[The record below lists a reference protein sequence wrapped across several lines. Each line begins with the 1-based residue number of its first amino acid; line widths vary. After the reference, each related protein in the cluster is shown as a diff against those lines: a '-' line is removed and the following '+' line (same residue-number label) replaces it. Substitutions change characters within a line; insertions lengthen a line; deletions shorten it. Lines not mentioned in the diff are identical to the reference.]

1 MRIDDPWYDALASG
15 WGERYEPA
23 PPAAP
28 PAGER
33 PGTGPDAHAAAWLAV
48 HRGAPFRELR
58 RRHRRSV
65 LATAAAFLPLHLAYA
80 ATAVTAPGL
89 MARPLDGGPLT
100 VGVLAWLVQFAAVL
114 VPAGAYARHARL
126 YRDGTALELR
136 WQTEELLRAAERTP
150 QPARAAAGGRGDR
163 EGPLR

>member
-15 WGERYEPA
+15 WGERHEPA
-23 PPAAP
+23 PPAVP
-28 PAGER
+28 STGER
-33 PGTGPDAHAAAWLAV
+33 PGTGPDTHTATWLAV

-80 ATAVTAPGL
+80 LTAATAPGL
-89 MARPLDGGPLT
+89 LARPLGGGPLT
-100 VGVLAWLVQFAAVL
+100 VGALAWFVQFAAVL
-114 VPAGAYARHARL
+114 VPTGAYARHARL

-136 WQTEELLRAAERTP
+136 WQTEELLRAAERAP
-150 QPARAAAGGRGDR
+150 EPARAAAGGR
-163 EGPLR
+163 EGRGRPLR